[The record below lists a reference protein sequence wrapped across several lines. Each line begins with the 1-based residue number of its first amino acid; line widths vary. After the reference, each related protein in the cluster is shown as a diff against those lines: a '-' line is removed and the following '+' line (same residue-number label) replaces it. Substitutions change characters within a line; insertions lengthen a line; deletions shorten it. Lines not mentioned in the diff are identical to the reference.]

1 MSGIYEAICKKQ
13 SYDEEIQDCIENT
26 VQKLIN
32 NDTTVQKPGMLLGNI
47 QSGKTRTFIG
57 IAALAFDKGYNFIVV
72 LTKGTKALAKQT
84 YERLYIEF
92 EEFIEDD
99 LVKIYDVMNIP
110 GELTPYI
117 RNQKIIIVAKKETNN
132 LDRIVGL
139 FEKYEDLKNKKV
151 LIIDDEADYASIGFK
166 KDKSQVDEI
175 SVNTLAKKINKIR
188 AYGTTTD
195 YLQVTATP
203 YSLYLQP
210 EQMQVNGDEYFPF
223 RPAFTELVPIHD
235 KYIGSKF
242 YFEESEDP
250 ASPAFYL
257 HIDVPEKELEVLRKR
272 DQRYISNILKSPN
285 LEIFRFSILN
295 FIVGGTIRRI
305 QESPKNYK
313 CSCIIHTEI
322 SREKHSWQ
330 YDLVSGLLTELT
342 NIASN
347 DPNSLKEL
355 TKKSYENLSLSIN
368 QEYIPTFTD
377 VFSFVVNALIN
388 GCVGIKK
395 INSEEQVEALLD
407 RKGQLRLDN
416 PFNIFIGGQILDRG
430 ITIENMICFFYGRN
444 PKKFQQDT
452 VLQHSRMYGART
464 ERDIS
469 VTRFYTSM
477 HIYNAMKKMHQF
489 DSGLREA
496 FENGQHGQDG
506 VVFLEVDESGVINS
520 CAPNKILISSTET
533 IRPFRR
539 LLPRGMQTVSKTKMV
554 NIDSKI
560 NLILS
565 KYPWV
570 SDRPILIDIQDAC
583 SILRLI
589 NESYEF
595 SSKWNNNAYAWDV
608 NINIAII
615 NRLCKGHV
623 EPNSNEKIYC
633 IIRKGRNASRLK
645 GNYTFND
652 APDDGQI
659 DRPLAKATAT
669 TLPILQLFRQ
679 TGKESNGWRG
689 VEFWWPVLV
698 CPENTKTSVFAAE
711 TI

>member
-32 NDTTVQKPGMLLGNI
+32 NDTSVQKPGMLLGNI

-175 SVNTLAKKINKIR
+175 SVNTLARKINTIR
-188 AYGTTTD
+188 AYGATTD

-235 KYIGSKF
+235 KYVGSKF
-242 YFEESEDP
+242 YFEESEDST
-250 ASPAFYL
+250 SPAFYL
-257 HIDVPEKELEVLRKR
+257 HIDVPEKELEVLGKR

-322 SREKHSWQ
+322 SREKHAWQ
-330 YDLVSGLLTELT
+330 YDLISSLLTELT
-342 NIASN
+342 NIASKE
-347 DPNSLKEL
+347 PNSLKEL
-355 TKKSYENLSLSIN
+355 AKKSYENLSLSIK

-377 VFSFVVNALIN
+377 VFSLVINALVN
-388 GCVGIKK
+388 GCIGIKK

-444 PKKFQQDT
+444 PKKFQQNT

-496 FENGQHGQDG
+496 FEKSQHGADG

-565 KYPWV
+565 KYIWV
-570 SDRPILIDIQDAC
+570 SDSPILIDIQDAC
-583 SILRLI
+583 SILSLI

-595 SSKWNNNAYAWDV
+595 SSKWNNNAYTWDV

-615 NRLCKGHV
+615 NRLCKGHN

-659 DRPLAKATAT
+659 DRPLAKATAK

-679 TGKESNGWRG
+679 TGKESNGWRE

>member
-368 QEYIPTFTD
+368 PEYIPTFTD

-416 PFNIFIGGQILDRG
+416 PFNIFIGGQILD
-430 ITIENMICFFYGRN
+430 
-444 PKKFQQDT
+444 
-452 VLQHSRMYGART
+452 
-464 ERDIS
+464 
-469 VTRFYTSM
+469 
-477 HIYNAMKKMHQF
+477 
-489 DSGLREA
+489 
-496 FENGQHGQDG
+496 
-506 VVFLEVDESGVINS
+506 
-520 CAPNKILISSTET
+520 
-533 IRPFRR
+533 
-539 LLPRGMQTVSKTKMV
+539 
-554 NIDSKI
+554 
-560 NLILS
+560 
-565 KYPWV
+565 
-570 SDRPILIDIQDAC
+570 
-583 SILRLI
+583 
-589 NESYEF
+589 
-595 SSKWNNNAYAWDV
+595 
-608 NINIAII
+608 
-615 NRLCKGHV
+615 
-623 EPNSNEKIYC
+623 
-633 IIRKGRNASRLK
+633 
-645 GNYTFND
+645 
-652 APDDGQI
+652 
-659 DRPLAKATAT
+659 
-669 TLPILQLFRQ
+669 
-679 TGKESNGWRG
+679 
-689 VEFWWPVLV
+689 
-698 CPENTKTSVFAAE
+698 
-711 TI
+711 